1 MSPYH
6 VNQSVTAVVEQVYPF
21 GVFLRLD
28 DGTRAYIRRREL
40 DLNADVDPMFCVQ
53 PGQTIATVIIGINDS
68 DKGLELSRR
77 LTMADPWASF
87 LRQYHLGDVVR
98 GTVRTLTAR
107 GVFVRIQ
114 AGIDGFIPLS
124 ELATW
129 PINKPDDL
137 LWIGD
142 QVETVITRC
151 LPARKK
157 IDLSIRARLE
167 QQTRALDL
175 FDQLAQPG
183 PQLENHLAPTLDI
196 EDRDELFE
204 SMTREQVGRVLVVND
219 HDEVRSSL
227 TKWLQDRGYIVGQA
241 ASLPE
246 ATERLIEQNP
256 RAVLIDLHLLEYDA
270 LDLIRHIQRSDH
282 HPPIG
287 LMSDPNSLGERASD
301 IEAAG
306 VAEVFAKPLD
316 VNEIDRFLQRIG
328 RGERLS
334 AWQARSTPIVVQAP
348 IVRDMFALDQ
358 TADSMPCRLSV
369 ILTNLLS
376 ATHAQSAVIFAVDA
390 VSGAISILA
399 QAGDVRLN
407 LAELYGVRD
416 SPVGDVI
423 RTGQAFFEN
432 HATEQARA
440 KFSNLLDVLA
450 FQSCLG
456 VPIETQ
462 GEIRHAAFF
471 FHPAPDVFNAFRL
484 RDAQAGSFLLAAVLE
499 TAALQER
506 AQSLNP
512 MLLSGQLSAGFAHEV
527 FNKITGLEIY
537 VRNLMSAQDR
547 QQDTQPISFEIMNV
561 VLDLKNVVSDF
572 QSLARVNESQA
583 TFDVN
588 AIVQRA
594 ERLQRPVARKE
605 RVKISLKLAPDLP
618 FVMGNNLSLQ
628 QVFLNLML
636 NATQHMALKP
646 DGLRHLEINTRL
658 SRDNPH
664 TIQVRFT
671 DSGPG
676 IHRQLWD
683 RIFTAGFSTRSGSG
697 LGLFIARSF
706 CRLWADTFELRIVLS
721 HWERLFWLSCR

>member
-77 LTMADPWASF
+77 LTMADPWADF

-137 LWIGD
+137 LSIGD

-157 IDLSIRARLE
+157 MDLSIRARLE

-183 PQLENHLAPTLDI
+183 PQLENHLAPTLNI
-196 EDRDELFE
+196 KDRDELFE
-204 SMTREQVGRVLVVND
+204 SMIREQVGRVFVVND

-227 TKWLQDRGYIVGQA
+227 TKWLQDRGYSVGQA

-256 RAVLIDLHLLEYDA
+256 RAVLIDLHLREYDA

-306 VAEVFAKPLD
+306 VAEVFAKPLRCEQ
-316 VNEIDRFLQRIG
+316 NDRFLQRIG

-334 AWQARSTPIVVQAP
+334 AWQARSIPIVVQAP

-390 VSGAISILA
+390 VSGTVSILA
-399 QAGDVRLN
+399 QAGDVRFN

-462 GEIRHAAFF
+462 GEIHHAAFF

-547 QQDTQPISFEIMNV
+547 QQDTQPIAFEIMNV

-697 LGLFIARSF
+697 GIVHCPPSS
-706 CRLWADTFELRIVLS
+706 ADSGQIHS
-721 HWERLFWLSCR
+721 S